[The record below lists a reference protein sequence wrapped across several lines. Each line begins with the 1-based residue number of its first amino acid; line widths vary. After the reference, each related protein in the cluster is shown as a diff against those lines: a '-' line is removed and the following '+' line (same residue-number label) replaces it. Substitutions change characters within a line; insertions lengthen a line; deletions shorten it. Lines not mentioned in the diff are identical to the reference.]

1 MNPSFLKSMKVKK
14 KRAVNPDIPRP
25 NLFSH
30 EKQLKDM
37 QATNTQLAAQV
48 QELHQQVQRLE
59 RKLRAQSDYLNT
71 LHQRVVLKK

>member
-1 MNPSFLKSMKVKK
+1 MNPQFLKSMKVKK

-37 QATNTQLAAQV
+37 QSTNTQLAAQV